1 MSRYSGAIPVY
12 DATENRNSGV
22 GPFLLIF
29 LAIKD
34 GTEDRVVVNFDVNT
48 IGRRVERVM
57 LKIPVVNL
65 DDSGD

>member
-12 DATENRNSGV
+12 DATEIRNYGV

-34 GTEDRVVVNFDVNT
+34 GTEDRVVVSFDVNT

-65 DDSGD
+65 DDGGD